1 MAPLTRSEL
10 YHPCDISL
18 FDFETTETLEEIE
31 KIIGQD
37 RALEAVDFGSNIRQD
52 GFNLYAM
59 GPHGSGKHTAVTT
72 FLQKKAEQEPVPND
86 WCYVNNF
93 KDPRKPIAIE
103 MAAGK
108 AVRFQKDIADLIE
121 LLKTTL
127 PTVFES
133 NEHRIARERVNQKYV
148 DKQAEIFRKLKEEAA
163 RHDVAM
169 ESTSPSRVTFAPILD
184 GKVLSNNEF
193 NALNDEQ
200 KAKINEQTNKFQ
212 AIVKE
217 ALREVGLLSK
227 TMQKEL
233 KELDHRT
240 TADAVGVIIDELRA
254 AYADYPRIVEYLDA
268 LQDDVIENVKDFLA
282 RPEEADLPPFL
293 AAYNAPSFRR
303 YEVNVF
309 ISHESDESAPVI
321 FEDNPSHHNLIGH
334 IEHISQIGTLVT
346 DFNLIK
352 PGALQKA
359 NGGYLILDARKLLMQ
374 PFSYEELKR
383 VLRAKE
389 IRIESLAQQYSLIS
403 TVSLE
408 PEPIPI
414 NIKVVLIGERYIYY
428 LLYHYDPEFK
438 ELFKVAADFEEE
450 MPRDQSNMM
459 LYASMIASMAKK
471 NDVLPLTPEAVGR
484 VIEKSSRNA
493 EDASKLS
500 THLGSL
506 SDLLKEADYWAR
518 KAQRGVIDKT
528 DIETALNAQEKRVNR
543 LQHKLY
549 EQIEAGT
556 LIINT
561 KGKTV
566 GQINALSVISMGG
579 YQFGTPSRVT
589 ARTRMGKGEILDIQR
604 KAELSGPIHT
614 KGVMIL
620 SSYLSSQY
628 ATSFPLSLSA
638 SLVFEQS
645 YGMVE
650 GDSAS
655 STELYAL
662 LSSLSGLPIKQNIA
676 VTGSVNQYGEV
687 QAIGGVN
694 EKIEGFFD
702 VCMRL
707 DPDNSHGVLIPKAN
721 VKHLML
727 KTEILEAVDKGSF
740 AVYAVSTIDD
750 GIAILTGRDA
760 GEADEQGNYPDDSV
774 NGLVVARLKTF
785 AEAARRFYKEK
796 KRSENDTAE
805 E

>member
-1 MAPLTRSEL
+1 MTPLKRSEL

-18 FDFETTETLEEIE
+18 FDFKTTETLEEIE

-59 GPHGSGKHTAVTT
+59 GPHGSGKHTAVTA
-72 FLQKKAEQEPVPND
+72 FLHKKAEQESVPSD

-103 MAAGK
+103 MPAGK
-108 AVRFQKDIADLIE
+108 AVRFQHDIADLIE

-127 PTVFES
+127 PAVFES
-133 NEHRIARERVNQKYV
+133 NEHRNARERINQKYV

-163 RHDVAM
+163 KHDVAM

-193 NALNDEQ
+193 NALGDEQ
-200 KAKINEQTNKFQ
+200 KAKINDQTNKFQ
-212 AIVKE
+212 AIVKD

-227 TMQKEL
+227 AMQKEF

-254 AYADYPRIVEYLDA
+254 AYADFPRIVEYLDA
-268 LQDDVIENVKDFLA
+268 LQADVIENVKDFLA

-309 ISHESDESAPVI
+309 ISRESDESAPVI

-352 PGALQKA
+352 PGALHKA

-428 LLYHYDPEFK
+428 LLYHYDPDFK
-438 ELFKVAADFEEE
+438 ELFKVAADFEED
-450 MPRDQSNMM
+450 MPRDKGSMM

-471 NDVLPLTPEAVGR
+471 SSVLPLTPEAVGR
-484 VIEKSSRNA
+484 VIEQSSRDA

-506 SDLLKEADYWAR
+506 ADLLKEADYWAR
-518 KAQRGVIDKT
+518 KAQRDVIDSS

-556 LIINT
+556 LMINT
-561 KGKTV
+561 EGEAV
-566 GQINALSVISMGG
+566 GQINALSVIAMGG
-579 YQFGTPSRVT
+579 YRFGTPSRVT
-589 ARTRMGKGEILDIQR
+589 ARTRMGKGEIVDIQR
-604 KAELSGPIHT
+604 KAELSGPIHA

-620 SSYLSSQY
+620 SSYLSSRY
-628 ATSFPLSLSA
+628 ATTFPLSLSA

-727 KTEILEAVDKGSF
+727 KKEILDAVDKGSF
-740 AVYAVSTIDD
+740 SIYAVSTIDE
-750 GIAILTGRDA
+750 GIAILTGKDA
-760 GEADEQGNYPDDSV
+760 GEADEKGNYPDDSI
-774 NGLVVARLKTF
+774 NGLVVSRLKTF
-785 AEAARRFYKEK
+785 AESARRFYKEK
-796 KRSENDTAE
+796 KQSNSAAE
-805 E
+805 EE